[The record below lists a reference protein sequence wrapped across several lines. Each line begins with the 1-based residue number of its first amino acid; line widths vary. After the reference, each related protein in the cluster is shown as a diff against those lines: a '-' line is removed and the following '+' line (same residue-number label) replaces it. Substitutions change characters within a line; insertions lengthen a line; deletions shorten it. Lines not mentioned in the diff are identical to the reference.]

1 MKNSIIFWF
10 LTILFFIIYFNVLM
24 DLWNFFLPWNLY
36 TDIVAVFV
44 VIFVNIPLSVYSAEK
59 LIKAIKSDKF

>member
-1 MKNSIIFWF
+1 M
-10 LTILFFIIYFNVLM
+10 Y
-24 DLWNFFLPWNLY
+24 LWNFFLPWNLY

>member
-24 DLWNFFLPWNLY
+24 YLWNFFLPWNLY